1 MVPPLTCKYCGC
13 EVREYIGA
21 HGTRL
26 WVSDEHPF
34 GIYCPDSPEP
44 WVRRHMISDHEM
56 QLRAR
61 FQELAERTRAIASQP
76 ALLGMWRDG
85 TCTGCGMD
93 DEPVKGPPG
102 AELCRYC
109 DELESLPPLNGPPP
123 VPRPV
128 AAEVRRG
135 KNPLPCLAMLFCSW
149 MLLAMP
155 GYWQL
160 LGLAFFVLAVR
171 AG

>member
-1 MVPPLTCKYCGC
+1 MGTTPLTCKYCGL
-13 EVREYIGA
+13 EVIEYIGA

-26 WVSDEHPF
+26 WVTEVRVAGDWERH
-34 GIYCPDSPEP
+34 IYCPASPELGAQ
-44 WVRRHMISDHEM
+44 RHMIGDHEM

-61 FQELAERTRAIASQP
+61 FQELASQP

-109 DELESLPPLNGPPP
+109 DELKGLPPLNGPPP
-123 VPRPV
+123 VPRPPDV
-128 AAEVRRG
+128 MVIRRG
-135 KNPLPCLAMLFCSW
+135 RSPVPSIALMVCSW
-149 MLLAMP
+149 VLLAMP
-155 GYWQL
+155 GYWQF
-160 LGLAFFVLAVR
+160 LGLAFFALA
-171 AG
+171 AMA